1 MPQNDSIAQTT
12 NRAWFQRFW
21 WILAFLVGFIAVDLV
36 IALDFYLHEMNHNN
50 EGLNVFLGCLW
61 MGLFGG
67 IPAGLL
73 CVLCAWLVKYWRSR
87 NQRNQGR

>member
-1 MPQNDSIAQTT
+1 MQQNESMAHQ
-12 NRAWFQRFW
+12 AKSFWFQRFW
-21 WILAFLVGFIAVDLV
+21 WLLSFLVGFISVDLV
-36 IALDFYLHEMNHNN
+36 IALKFYFHEMNQNN

-61 MGLFGG
+61 MGLFGA

-87 NQRNQGR
+87 KST